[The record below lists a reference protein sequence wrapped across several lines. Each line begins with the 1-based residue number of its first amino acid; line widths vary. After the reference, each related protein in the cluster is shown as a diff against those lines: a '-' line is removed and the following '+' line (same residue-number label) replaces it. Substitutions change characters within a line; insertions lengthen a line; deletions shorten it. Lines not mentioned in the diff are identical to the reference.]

1 MDCARRFGD
10 CLSDISEMATG
21 RVRSCN
27 VRIFATGKRIP
38 TINAS
43 DPRVNSASSAVG
55 IDRQL
60 DYRASFVIIW
70 KWREEKFLPLF
81 MLPPSPFKHAPP
93 VTTQISRYRAAS
105 SLASHEF
112 AGMELHPNPLTL
124 RIQPF
129 PLWFR
134 VLQFQF
140 CRLAVM
146 ENFWSLLLL
155 PLSPYCQSERQ

>member
-1 MDCARRFGD
+1 MCGFSPQAKGSRPLMHPIRESIVHRALLAQTGNLITEHRSSSSGNGGRRDF
-10 CLSDISEMATG
+10 
-21 RVRSCN
+21 
-27 VRIFATGKRIP
+27 F
-38 TINAS
+38 
-43 DPRVNSASSAVG
+43 
-55 IDRQL
+55 
-60 DYRASFVIIW
+60 
-70 KWREEKFLPLF
+70 PLF
-81 MLPPSPFKHAPP
+81 MPPPSPFKHAPP

-124 RIQPF
+124 GIQPF

-146 ENFWSLLLL
+146 ENFWSFL
-155 PLSPYCQSERQ
+155 PLPLPLYCQIERQ